1 MQRLKSSVYLTAF
14 GTGNAQ
20 IGSPVLLFR
29 NVTSVIIIFGFSYPP
44 DVVLSSAGLDR
55 RTISRDP
62 DSVQIWNYV

>member
-1 MQRLKSSVYLTAF
+1 MEY

-44 DVVLSSAGLDR
+44 DVLSSAGLDR

-62 DSVQIWNYV
+62 DSVRIWNYV